1 MPGAERAP
9 ARMDAMI
16 RKTLLAAALAVSA
29 AGAAQAHITF
39 EASEAPVGAS
49 HKAVLRVSHGCEGA
63 ATTRVRVKIP
73 EGVIAVKPMPKP
85 GWTLETVTGAY
96 AHSYDLWGA
105 QVGEGVTEVVWTGDL
120 PDAFYDEFVF
130 RAMLTDSLTPGA
142 ELYFPVVQ
150 ECGDTAERW
159 IEIPAAGQ
167 DPDALEY
174 PAPGIELLPAVAGH

>member
-1 MPGAERAP
+1 MNV
-9 ARMDAMI
+9 
-16 RKTLLAAALAVSA
+16 KTLLAAAVAVAA

-39 EASEAPVGAS
+39 EAAEAPVGAS
-49 HKAVLRVSHGCEGA
+49 HKAVLQVPHGCGGA

-96 AHSYDLWGA
+96 AHPYQLHGA
-105 QVGEGVTEVVWTGDL
+105 QVGEGVTEVVWTGNL

-130 RAMLTDSLTPGA
+130 RAMLTDSLAPGSD
-142 ELYFPVVQ
+142 LYFPVVQ
-150 ECGDTAERW
+150 ECGDTTERW

-167 DPDALEY
+167 DPESLEY
-174 PAPGIELLPAVAGH
+174 PAPALKLLPAVAGH